1 MSKYN
6 VDDILADL
14 EAEAE
19 KTAEDTFLSS
29 LTEET
34 EDVSEEKVAKAT
46 EDVKAEEETTKEKT
60 AEDAEEAVEESTEE
74 KTAEEESTEEKAE
87 EKVAEKSETDS
98 TEEPAEEKTAEA
110 KEESKDKIKA
120 TTEKVAETQAIPS
133 DVELVKMAQEFGRI
147 AAHSLFTELAALGIA
162 MPTNGEMAV
171 PPISQVSRPQESP
184 VTVARDAAE
193 QEEAGHAPYDKSK
206 AHVPDGAGGYVKQE
220 KKASLV
226 SEDLVKKI
234 YNKIYSEEEN

>member
-46 EDVKAEEETTKEKT
+46 EEVKAEEETTKEKT
-60 AEDAEEAVEESTEE
+60 AEDAEEANEESTEE
-74 KTAEEESTEEKAE
+74 KTAEEDSTEE
-87 EKVAEKSETDS
+87 EKVAEKSETKEA
-98 TEEPAEEKTAEA
+98 TEEKTAEA
-110 KEESKDKIKA
+110 KEESKDKIEA
-120 TTEKVAETQAIPS
+120 ATEKVAETQAIPS
-133 DVELVKMAQEFGRI
+133 NPELVKMAQEFGRI

-171 PPISQVSRPQESP
+171 PPISQVSRPQASP

-193 QEEAGHAPYDKSK
+193 QEAAGHAPYDKSK